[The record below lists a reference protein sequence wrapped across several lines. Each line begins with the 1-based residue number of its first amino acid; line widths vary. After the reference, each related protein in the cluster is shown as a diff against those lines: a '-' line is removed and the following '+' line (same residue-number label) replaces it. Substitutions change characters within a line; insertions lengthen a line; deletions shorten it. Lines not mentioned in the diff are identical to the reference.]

1 MVVQKFEPTYQD
13 ISSGT
18 LYNRVPLPS
27 SREHRWYD
35 SKELLTTVDTG
46 IHGKLLGRR
55 RNHKS
60 GIRKTDRNYIE
71 GEKRM
76 RKRESFRLEKQDE
89 KDLKAA
95 ALNLQKIKQN

>member
-1 MVVQKFEPTYQD
+1 M
-13 ISSGT
+13 
-18 LYNRVPLPS
+18 PS

-35 SKELLTTVDTG
+35 SKELLTTVGTG

-71 GEKRM
+71 GEK
-76 RKRESFRLEKQDE
+76 KNGEEEK
-89 KDLKAA
+89 L
-95 ALNLQKIKQN
+95 